1 MVFGDV
7 IRLRWGPTGF
17 ERAPKS
23 NIIGV
28 LMKRGKFGHRDK
40 DTLGEGNGE
49 TEAETGVVQL
59 QGRELQGLL
68 ETTRSKKQQE
78 MELF

>member
-1 MVFGDV
+1 
-7 IRLRWGPTGF
+7 
-17 ERAPKS
+17 
-23 NIIGV
+23 
-28 LMKRGKFGHRDK
+28 MKRGKFGHRDK
-40 DTLGEGNGE
+40 DTLGEDNGE